1 MYQIG
6 VHAMS
11 MACQEVLKV
20 DLHIVLDACQVVA
33 QRLACFTPLRFLLL
47 RLLLLLWLMLWLDD
61 ST

>member
-1 MYQIG
+1 
-6 VHAMS
+6 MS